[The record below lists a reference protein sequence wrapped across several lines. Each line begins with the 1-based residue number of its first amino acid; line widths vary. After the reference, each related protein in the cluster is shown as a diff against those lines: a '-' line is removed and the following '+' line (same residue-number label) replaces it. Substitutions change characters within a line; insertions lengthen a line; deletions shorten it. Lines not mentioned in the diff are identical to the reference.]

1 MPLFTEAPVLVT
13 QPLQV
18 FLLKAILRHPPLL
31 LQGCRLLLQVTLLL
45 VQALAILR

>member
-1 MPLFTEAPVLVT
+1 MPFFAQASVLVT

-18 FLLKAILRHPPLL
+18 LLLKAILRHPPLL
-31 LQGCRLLLQVTLLL
+31 LQGCRLLLQATLLL